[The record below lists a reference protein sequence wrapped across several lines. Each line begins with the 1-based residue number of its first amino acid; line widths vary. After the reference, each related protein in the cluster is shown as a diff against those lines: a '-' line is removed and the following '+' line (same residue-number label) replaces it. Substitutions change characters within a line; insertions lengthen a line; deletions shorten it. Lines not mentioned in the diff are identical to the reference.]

1 MKFVDVNPFFYP
13 YKGGIEHRMHDT
25 ASLLAQRGHDVT
37 IVTSRLPD
45 TVKEEITP
53 EGYRIIRLESKFI
66 NLYNPPFVSSKGI
79 LDTLE
84 SLDADV
90 VNYNYRWAPSY
101 NKDLAR
107 YDGPKVFTYHN
118 MWGEGVGLQG
128 KVSEVNDN
136 SFAKKT
142 LSTFDHII
150 CVSKFVQD
158 DLVRRGIPADMTSF
172 IPSCLSSVPVPSNKP
187 EGDFILS
194 LGRQVATKGLKY
206 LVEAMQDVDCKLIM
220 CGKGPEQ
227 SKLVK
232 QITKL
237 GLEDRIEMKG
247 YVSEEEKME
256 LMDTCKFFV
265 MPSEFESL
273 GLAAIELMSHGR
285 PIICSDADGLPETVG
300 DAGVVVPKKDSKA
313 LAKAVNDLL
322 FDPDRRAELGSK
334 AVQRTLFYSWDYHID
349 ALEGILQKVASG
361 RN

>member
-13 YKGGIEHRMHDT
+13 YRGGIEHRMHDT
-25 ASLLAQRGHDVT
+25 ARLLAQRGHDVT

-45 TVKEEITP
+45 TAEEELTP
-53 EGYRIIRLESKFI
+53 EGYRIIRLESRFI
-66 NLYNPPFVSSKGI
+66 NIYNPPFVSSKG
-79 LDTLE
+79 LLETLQT
-84 SLDADV
+84 LDADV

-101 NKDLAR
+101 NKDMAR
-107 YDGPKVFTYHN
+107 YDGAKVFTYHN
-118 MWGEGVGLQG
+118 MWGEGVGIQG

-136 SFAKKT
+136 SFAKNT

-158 DLVRRGIPADMTSF
+158 DLIKRGIPAEKTSF
-172 IPSCLSSVPVPSNKP
+172 IPSCLSEEPVPNTSE

-206 LVEAMQDVDCKLIM
+206 LVDAMQYVDCKLIM

-227 SKLVK
+227 KKLVK
-232 QITKL
+232 QISKL
-237 GLEDRIEMKG
+237 GLEDKIEVRG
-247 YVSEEEKME
+247 YVSEEEKRN
-256 LMDTCKFFV
+256 LMDSCKFFV

-313 LAKAVNDLL
+313 LADAINALLADPSKREELSVNAV
-322 FDPDRRAELGSK
+322 E
-334 AVQRTLFYSWDYHID
+334 RTKFYSWESHIGT
-349 ALEGILQKVASG
+349 LEEILTGVSKMV
-361 RN
+361 

>member
-1 MKFVDVNPFFYP
+1 MMRFVDVNPFFYP
-13 YKGGIEHRMHDT
+13 YRGGIEHRMHDT
-25 ASLLAQRGHDVT
+25 ARLLAQRGHDVT
-37 IVTSRLPD
+37 IVTARLPD
-45 TVKEEITP
+45 TEAEELTP

-66 NLYNPPFVSSKGI
+66 NIYNPPFVSSKGL

-84 SLDADV
+84 SIDADV

-101 NKDLAR
+101 NKDMAR

-118 MWGEGVGLQG
+118 MWGEGVGIQG

-136 SFAKKT
+136 SFAKNT

-158 DLVRRGIPADMTSF
+158 DLIRRGIPSEKTSF
-172 IPSCLSSVPVPSNKP
+172 IPSCLPEDPLPNNSE

-206 LVEAMQDVDCKLIM
+206 LIDAMQHVDCKLIM

-227 SKLVK
+227 KKLEK
-232 QITKL
+232 QISKL
-237 GLEDRIEMKG
+237 GLGDRVEMRG
-247 YVSEEEKME
+247 YVSDEEKMR

-300 DAGVVVPKKDSKA
+300 NAGVVVPKKDSKA
-313 LAKAVNDLL
+313 LADAINKLL
-322 FDPDRRAELGSK
+322 ADPYRRRELGRN
-334 AVQRTLFYSWDYHID
+334 AVERTKFYSWDTHIGD
-349 ALEGILQKVASG
+349 LERILQNVA
-361 RN
+361 NQ

>member
-1 MKFVDVNPFFYP
+1 MRFVDVNPFFYP
-13 YKGGIEHRMHDT
+13 YRGGIEHRMHDT
-25 ASLLAQRGHDVT
+25 ARLLAQRGHDVT
-37 IVTSRLPD
+37 ILTARLPD
-45 TVKEEITP
+45 TEEEEVTP
-53 EGYRIIRLESKFI
+53 DGYRIVRLESKFI
-66 NLYNPPFVSSKGI
+66 NIYNPPFVSSKG
-79 LDTLE
+79 LLETLQ
-84 SLDADV
+84 SMDADV

-101 NKDLAR
+101 NKDMAR

-118 MWGEGVGLQG
+118 MWGEGVGVQG

-136 SFAKKT
+136 SFAKNT

-150 CVSKFVQD
+150 CVSRFVQD
-158 DLVRRGIPADMTSF
+158 DLIRRGIPAERTSF
-172 IPSCLSSVPVPSNKP
+172 VPSCLPEDPLPNTSE

-227 SKLVK
+227 KKLVK
-232 QITKL
+232 QISKL
-237 GLEDRIEMKG
+237 GLEDRIEMRG
-247 YVSEEEKME
+247 YVSDEEKAH
-256 LMDTCKFFV
+256 LMDSCRFFV

-313 LAKAVNDLL
+313 LAEAINALLADPERRKVLGANAV
-322 FDPDRRAELGSK
+322 E
-334 AVQRTLFYSWDYHID
+334 RTRFYSWSTHID
-349 ALEGILQKVASG
+349 GLERILQDVAD
-361 RN
+361 RK